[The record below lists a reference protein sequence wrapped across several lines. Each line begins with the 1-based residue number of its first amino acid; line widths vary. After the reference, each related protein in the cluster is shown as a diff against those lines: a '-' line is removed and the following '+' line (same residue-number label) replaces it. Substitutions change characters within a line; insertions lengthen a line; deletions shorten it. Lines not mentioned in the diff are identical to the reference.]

1 MESIKKCQGFSYFRP
16 IFVTMKSVLIFGL
29 LLLSFLSRAALAQ
42 EQQVVVPYTL
52 ADRDRAIVTEA
63 KISVVEARIGVV
75 DARISSLEARM
86 EVRFES
92 IDKQFM
98 YQQKQIDD
106 LRTLY
111 YWGFGILITLILFMF
126 GYMIWDRRTAMKPAL
141 EQASK
146 ATEDN
151 RTFLTVLRDYSKKH
165 PDLAEILKTNGM
177 L

>member
-1 MESIKKCQGFSYFRP
+1 MKP
-16 IFVTMKSVLIFGL
+16 HLFVL
-29 LLLSFLSRAALAQ
+29 LFFLSLLCLPALAQ

-63 KISVVEARIGVV
+63 KINA
-75 DARISSLEARM
+75 LEDKM

-106 LRTLY
+106 IKILF
-111 YWGFGILITLILFMF
+111 YWGFGILITLFIFML
-126 GYMIWDRRTAMKPAL
+126 GYMIWDRRTAMRPAL
-141 EQASK
+141 EQALK
-146 ATEDN
+146 AEEN
-151 RTFLTVLRDYSKKH
+151 SRNLISLLREYSKKH
-165 PDLAEILKTNGM
+165 PDLADILRTHGI

>member
-1 MESIKKCQGFSYFRP
+1 
-16 IFVTMKSVLIFGL
+16 MKPLVLIVILFCIL
-29 LLLSFLSRAALAQ
+29 FSSPVLAQ

-52 ADRDRAIVTEA
+52 ADRDRAILTDA
-63 KISVVEARIGVV
+63 KISA
-75 DARISSLEARM
+75 LEGKI

-106 LRTLY
+106 IKTLF
-111 YWGFGILITLILFMF
+111 YWGFGILITLFIFML

-141 EQASK
+141 LQASK
-146 ATEDN
+146 AEENSRNLIST
-151 RTFLTVLRDYSKKH
+151 LREYSKKH
-165 PDLAEILKTNGM
+165 PDLAEILRSHGI